1 MLDYEPVKDI
11 YVQMTAKYPELV
23 DIAKDKSKKTL
34 KPVVKFLDDLDALEE
49 KMKNAFG
56 SDSVHVM
63 IERAAPEEEP
73 EEADQRFTPHDS
85 AVQDGEQAG
94 DGEEEGE
101 QLAAN
106 PEPEPP
112 APAPIAATTKGVPK
126 KTGK

>member
-1 MLDYEPVKDI
+1 MKDV

-23 DIAKDKSKKTL
+23 DIAKDKAKKTL

-49 KMKNAFG
+49 KMKSAFG
-56 SDSVHVM
+56 TDSVHVM
-63 IERAAPEEEP
+63 IERAVPEEDP

-85 AVQDGEQAG
+85 AVQDGGQEGQAG
-94 DGEEEGE
+94 EEDGE

-112 APAPIAATTKGVPK
+112 APVPAPAPAATKQPPK